1 VKIALLSA
9 SGVTLLFLVAA
20 MVRENFLSPWRHHQ
34 RAYRKML
41 LRSDDE
47 QQRKLGEAFTV
58 KIRQVDLPQLGTTDR
73 CVSCHVGLDNPAMV
87 NAKQPFRPHSGDH
100 LKHHPVARY
109 GCTICHQGQ
118 GVATNFREAKAA
130 DVHWDYPLLPARMTQ
145 ASCGVC
151 HAPDSALMAK
161 HAPGLALGRQLFVE
175 RGCQS
180 CHKLDGIGGQ
190 LGPAL
195 DDEGRKTKHQLP
207 MAHVKGEPTLA
218 SWLTQHFNDPQHI
231 VQGSQMRP
239 PRLTAPEN
247 DALTIYM
254 LSLRK
259 RDLPQTYIAPDR
271 IAVLNDSFQHK
282 EMNPAILYNR
292 FCMNCHGEGTY
303 GHWDKFFNRFMPAVR
318 GPGLR
323 SVTGREDLALP
334 VLGAS
339 TVGLLGS
346 PMGQGPLRAAS
357 ALFSKRTEY
366 LKIAIAQGRPGTL
379 MPAWNRS
386 AGGLTEGQIDS
397 LVEYLA
403 KGDGKPAQVLRNF
416 PKVQRGD
423 GTRGRQLFSQLCAG
437 CHGANQLAPSLGNSA
452 FQKSASDEFILKTIA
467 NGRADTAMPAFQREQ
482 AEGLTDEELCDLL
495 AYLRSLAPSK

>member
-1 VKIALLSA
+1 
-9 SGVTLLFLVAA
+9 
-20 MVRENFLSPWRHHQ
+20 
-34 RAYRKML
+34 
-41 LRSDDE
+41 
-47 QQRKLGEAFTV
+47 
-58 KIRQVDLPQLGTTDR
+58 
-73 CVSCHVGLDNPAMV
+73 MV

-161 HAPGLALGRQLFVE
+161 HAPALAVGRQLFVE

-180 CHKLDGIGGQ
+180 CHKLDGVGGQ

-218 SWLTQHFNDPQHI
+218 SWLTQHFDDPQHI

-239 PRLTAPEN
+239 PRLTAQEN

-271 IAVLNDSFQHK
+271 IAALNDMFQHK
-282 EMNPAILYNR
+282 EMNPAVLYNR
-292 FCMNCHGEGTY
+292 FCLNCHGEGTY
-303 GHWDKFFNRFMPAVR
+303 GSWDKFFNRFMPGVR

-323 SVTGREDLALP
+323 SVAD
-334 VLGAS
+334 
-339 TVGLLGS
+339 
-346 PMGQGPLRAAS
+346 RA
-357 ALFSKRTEY
+357 Y
-366 LKIAIAQGRPGTL
+366 LKAAIEHGRPGTL

-403 KGDGKPAQVLRNF
+403 KGDGKPAQVLRNE

-423 GTRGRQLFSQLCAG
+423 GTRGKELFSQLCAG
-437 CHGANQLAPSLGNSA
+437 CHGGNQLAPSLGNSA
-452 FQKSASDEFILKTIA
+452 FQKTASDEFILKTIA
-467 NGRADTAMPAFQREQ
+467 NGRTDTAMPTFQREG
-482 AEGLTDEELCDLL
+482 ADGLTDEELRDLL
-495 AYLRSLAPSK
+495 ACIRSFGQK